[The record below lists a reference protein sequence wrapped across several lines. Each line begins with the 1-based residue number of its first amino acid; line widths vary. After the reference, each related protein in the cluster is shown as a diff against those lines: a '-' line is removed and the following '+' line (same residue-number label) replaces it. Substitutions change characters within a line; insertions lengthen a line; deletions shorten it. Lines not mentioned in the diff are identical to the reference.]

1 MTHDPQGTQQNPSA
15 LRTTGAIL
23 EWMLVVVLLGITM
36 LNVQPAVAM
45 MIGAVITVTIATII
59 LLRLRKRNKM
69 PSRLSIRTMTSGH
82 RRYWPEHP
90 RQ

>member
-1 MTHDPQGTQQNPSA
+1 MRHSPQDNHRNQSA
-15 LRTTGAIL
+15 LRTTGTIL
-23 EWMLVVVLLGITM
+23 EWMLVVILLGITM

-45 MIGAVITVTIATII
+45 MIGSVIAVTIATII
-59 LLRLRKRNKM
+59 LLRIKKRSQT
-69 PSRLSIRTMTSGH
+69 PRTAAEAVEYRH